1 MKTKTELIELASIL
15 TSLQILFVNGLV
27 KGLTQRQAYI
37 QAGGTAKSQNSQDSS
52 AATMLSVVKV
62 KAYYDAL
69 METESFTA
77 VMTREEAL
85 QRLTVSAKVS
95 ITDVC
100 DFTSRQVGE
109 DEYGEPVYQTA
120 WEMKDS
126 KDIPSHI
133 AACIKSVT
141 AGRAGLKIE
150 LYDSMNSIKL
160 LSEMQRWKEAPEPV
174 IDKTIEVVFTRA
186 KRED

>member
-1 MKTKTELIELASIL
+1 MKTKTELSELSEGLTIL
-15 TSLQILFVNGLV
+15 QRYFVLSLV
-27 KGLTQRQAYI
+27 KGMTQRQAYI
-37 QAGGTAKSQNSQDSS
+37 DAGGTAKTEKSQDVC
-52 AATMLSVVKV
+52 AHQLLSHIKV
-62 KAYYDAL
+62 RAYYDAL
-69 METESFTA
+69 MEIAAFTA

-160 LSEMQRWKEAPEPV
+160 LSEMQRWKEAPEETEKP
-174 IDKTIEVVFTRA
+174 KTFTRVFHVV
-186 KRED
+186 E